1 MQARLLSFALV
12 ALAAHGEQFTILGT
26 VDRFAGNEIRIRN
39 PKRTVTVLI
48 DHRTVGA
55 AGLKQGDEVSVRADL
70 DGSGKLVARRVWTKV
85 VTFSA
90 TVKSAE
96 LDDIEVL
103 TSPPREEHRMV
114 HLLPE
119 TAFSTRRSDLN
130 PGQYI
135 RITGIEVENGSID
148 AARITIYN
156 TDLPARRERF

>member
-1 MQARLLSFALV
+1 MQPRLLISVLL
-12 ALAAHGEQFTILGT
+12 ALAAHGEQYSILGT
-26 VDRFAGNEIRIRN
+26 VDHFAGNEIRIRN

-55 AGLKQGDEVSVRADL
+55 SGLKHGGEVSVRADL

-90 TVKSAE
+90 TVRGGE
-96 LDDIEVL
+96 QDDIEVL

-119 TAFSTRRSDLN
+119 TALSTNRSDLS

-135 RITGIEVENGSID
+135 RVTGIEVENGSVD